1 MEIKVMHQI
10 MEWNEDVSDEVKKKL
25 SDHKV
30 CLINVMGSPGAGKT
44 TLITS
49 IIARMR
55 DRYRIGVIE
64 GDIAGQIDADKID
77 ALGIPVVQLD
87 TDGACHIEAES
98 INHILPQFDLD
109 TLDILFVENIG
120 NLVCPAEFNIGE
132 SFRIAVLSI
141 PEGDDKVPKY
151 PLMFSTCDALVMNK
165 YDMMPYF
172 EFDDKRVESDEKGVN
187 PKASVFRVSSTD
199 DTSLDDLLSWM
210 TGMID
215 EVTNEK

>member
-1 MEIKVMHQI
+1 MHQI

-98 INHILPQFDLD
+98 INHILPQFDLGA
-109 TLDILFVENIG
+109 LDILFVENIG

-172 EFDDKRVESDEKGVN
+172 EFDDKRVENDEKGVN
-187 PKASVFRVSSTD
+187 PNASIFRVSSKD
-199 DTSLDDLLSWM
+199 EKSLDSLITWM
-210 TGMID
+210 TGRID
-215 EVTNEK
+215 EVTK

>member
-1 MEIKVMHQI
+1 MHQI

-98 INHILPQFDLD
+98 INHILPQFDLGA
-109 TLDILFVENIG
+109 LDILFVENIG

-187 PKASVFRVSSTD
+187 PKASVFRVSSKD
-199 DTSLDDLLSWM
+199 DKSLDDLLSWM

>member
-98 INHILPQFDLD
+98 INHILPQFDLGA
-109 TLDILFVENIG
+109 LDILFVENIG

-172 EFDDKRVESDEKGVN
+172 EFDDKRVENDEKGVN
-187 PKASVFRVSSTD
+187 PNASIFRVSSKD
-199 DTSLDDLLSWM
+199 EKSLDSLITWM
-210 TGMID
+210 TGRID
-215 EVTNEK
+215 EVTK